1 MILETIFKCRRC
13 SDKFGYR
20 YIVKSRKFTQL
31 EGWHTPE
38 RATAENDIQS
48 VSVELY
54 CMCGKPLVELSDVKA
69 IKELVPHRRV
79 TIIADVFY
87 DNPNQLKIWETK
99 NGR

>member
-1 MILETIFKCRRC
+1 
-13 SDKFGYR
+13 
-20 YIVKSRKFTQL
+20 
-31 EGWHTPE
+31 
-38 RATAENDIQS
+38 
-48 VSVELY
+48 
-54 CMCGKPLVELSDVKA
+54 MCGKPLVELSDVKA